1 MLHHSSVAKKQ
12 SKNIYFYPM
21 KKWDIYRKDFVNYLK
36 IERGLAENSIFAY
49 QQDLDKL
56 IDFANNKSIHTEE
69 ITLNHLKELIATL
82 YDLGL
87 SERSQ
92 ARVISG
98 IKQFFDF
105 LILEGVLEEDPSS
118 LLEMPQIGKKL
129 PVFLSV
135 EEIDQL
141 QQAIDLSKPE
151 GHRNKAIIETLYSC
165 GLRVSELIDLKFSN
179 IYFKEGFIRVIGKGN
194 KERLVPVSPSVEKEI
209 RLYVE
214 STRNHM
220 NIQPGHEDI
229 VFLNRRGKQL
239 TRVMIFTIVKNL
251 AQAVGLKKNISPH
264 TFRHSFATH
273 LIEGGA
279 NLRAIQEMLGHESIT
294 TTEIYTHLNQEYI
307 REAILSY
314 HPRNKE

>member
-1 MLHHSSVAKKQ
+1 MNQWS
-12 SKNIYFYPM
+12 IYN
-21 KKWDIYRKDFVNYLK
+21 RDFVNYLK

-49 QQDLDKL
+49 QRDLEKL
-56 IDFANNKSIHTEE
+56 SEFCIARSISPKEVNLE
-69 ITLNHLKELIATL
+69 NLKQFLADL

-87 SERSQ
+87 SARSQ

-105 LILEGVLEEDPSS
+105 MVLEGVRQEDPSS
-118 LLEMPQIGKKL
+118 LLELPKIGMKL
-129 PVFLSV
+129 PVFLSIA
-135 EEIDQL
+135 EIDEMIA
-141 QQAIDLSKPE
+141 AIDLSKPE
-151 GHRNKAIIETLYSC
+151 GHRNKAMLETLYSC
-165 GLRVSELIDLKFSN
+165 GLRVSELINLKFSN
-179 IYFKEGFIRVIGKGN
+179 IFFQQGFIRVIGKGN

-209 RLYVE
+209 GIYV
-214 STRNHM
+214 SGTRNHM
-220 NIQPGHEDI
+220 NIQKGHEDF

-251 AQAVGLKKNISPH
+251 ALSIGLKKKVSPH

-294 TTEIYTHLNQEYI
+294 TTEIYTHLDQSFI
-307 REAILSY
+307 REAIISY
-314 HPRNKE
+314 HPRNKK